1 MQTSKKILWIS
12 YIIGIVLTIIT
23 VIGVFMGFDV
33 MVLGTVTGLS
43 YGEISVS
50 NAFYFNKAKK
60 ENALKI
66 AFGCSDL
73 SPEKAEKVARLMEV
87 LGGIVSVSYTHLRA
101 HET

>member
-87 LGGIVSVSYTHLRA
+87 LGGIV
-101 HET
+101 

>member
-87 LGGIVSVSYTHLRA
+87 IGGIV
-101 HET
+101 

>member
-1 MQTSKKILWIS
+1 M
-12 YIIGIVLTIIT
+12 LTIIT

-87 LGGIVSVSYTHLRA
+87 IGGIV
-101 HET
+101 